1 MNMKTGK
8 ISFLT
13 VMLILFVI
21 GVSSSSG
28 QLPPKYFW
36 KQLQSPV
43 TSNLRGMSLYYI
55 AGENGTF
62 LRKQSNYVYTIIPGI
77 PNYTLNSVSALN
89 ETNQIT
95 VVGDNGVIYY
105 AQNYQTT
112 WSQQTSGTT
121 FNLNSVATVFTRTP
135 TATRITVGNGGT
147 ILKSVLTGSPLNWTQ
162 WSQVTSGTAQNLNCI
177 AFDTN
182 VALIAGD
189 NGTILRSTNK
199 GNNWSVINPGVT
211 NNLNFVYMDRY
222 DFQKCRITGDN
233 GLILKSTNAGL
244 NWIQV
249 QSGTTANLKS
259 FSPYFV
265 CGSNGTALRSL
276 DSGLSWIP
284 TQTYTNVNLN
294 ASGISEY
301 YNYNSCI
308 IAGNSGTILRWDIDS
323 SYIFRKLEENSIS
336 TYIMPYGIF
345 NNNINMYN
353 VPGFEWPKGSNKHAI
368 FTTGLSMSAM
378 LQGQLRQAMASYKGE
393 MVPGYCNNGIPYSN
407 DTFKVYSVKRSDN
420 PNTNPDWQY
429 WGLMV
434 PYGAPYVDVNNNGIY
449 EPMIDTPG
457 VKNASQTVFVC
468 MTDGFTSSHSF
479 GEGFGG
485 GTLPLYNEVHL
496 TAWCYSQPSYTD
508 MQFLKFDVINKGNAP
523 WNRTYFTFYADPDLG
538 AAYDDYIG
546 CDTVRKLGFCYNG
559 DNDDPVYGL
568 SPPAVGIIL
577 LKGAYRKYVNP
588 GQLGMTA
595 FTKHDEGN
603 PAPPPCESPP
613 NGEPLGAY
621 YFMMGYKKDSTC
633 FLDPTQSPKKKT
645 RYVYPGD
652 PETNTGW
659 TEYKGSV
666 QNCGNDT
673 IGYILT
679 INPYGDR
686 FFMLSSGSDD
696 LTVMPGD
703 TQRIVMCQLIAR
715 GNSNLNSVTK
725 LKQLADVA
733 TEFYNTNFTIG
744 IKQVSTEVPQSY
756 LLGQNYPN
764 PFNSVTNV
772 KFSIPLSRGVGGR
785 NVTIKIFDLLG
796 REVATLVNEKLN
808 PGTYEVR
815 FDAGNLPSGI
825 YFYRMEAEKFTSTKK
840 LILLK

>member
-1 MNMKTGK
+1 MKTWK

-43 TSNLRGMSLYYI
+43 TSNLKGMSLYYI
-55 AGENGTF
+55 VGENGTF

-135 TATRITVGNGGT
+135 TATRITVGDGGT
-147 ILKSVLTGSPLNWTQ
+147 ILKSVFTGSPLNWTQ
-162 WSQVTSGTAQNLNCI
+162 WSQVTSGSAQNLNCI

-182 VALIAGD
+182 VALIAGN
-189 NGTILRSTNK
+189 NGTILRSTDK

-222 DFQKCRITGDN
+222 YFQKCWITGDN

-249 QSGTTANLKS
+249 PSGTTANLKS
-259 FSPYFV
+259 FSPFFV

-294 ASGISEY
+294 ASGFSEY
-301 YNYNSCI
+301 YNSNSCI

-323 SYIFRKLEENSIS
+323 SYILRKLEENSIS
-336 TYIMPYGIF
+336 SYFIKSGIF
-345 NNNINMYN
+345 NSGTIILNNS
-353 VPGFEWPKGSNKHAI
+353 PGFQWPKGSNKFAI
-368 FTTGLSMSAM
+368 YSSGLSMSAM
-378 LQGQLRQAMASYKGE
+378 VQGQIRQSMASYYGE
-393 MVPGYCNNGIPYSN
+393 MLPGYCNDGIPYTN
-407 DTFKVYSVKRSDN
+407 DTFKFYSVKRSDN
-420 PNTNPDWQY
+420 PNTNPDWLY

-434 PYGAPYVDVNNNGIY
+434 PYGAPYVDVNNNGNY

-457 VKNASQTVFVC
+457 VKNASQTIFIC
-468 MTDGFTSSHSF
+468 MTDAFTSSHTDM
-479 GEGFGG
+479 EGFGG

-496 TAWCYSQPSYTD
+496 TAWCYSQPSYAD
-508 MQFLKFDVINKGNAP
+508 MQFLKFEIINKGNAP
-523 WNRTYFTFYADPDLG
+523 WMRTYFTFYVDPDLG
-538 AAYDDYIG
+538 DAYDDYIG
-546 CDTVRKLGFCYNG
+546 CDTVRKLGYCYNG

-595 FTKHDEGN
+595 FTSHYWHE
-603 PAPPPCESPP
+603 PPVICECRAYF
-613 NGEPLGAY
+613 PLGAY
-621 YFMMGYKKDSTC
+621 YYMMGYKIDSTC
-633 FLDPTQSPKKKT
+633 WLDPTQSPKKKT
-645 RYVYPGD
+645 KFIYPGD
-652 PETNTGW
+652 PETSTGW

-666 QNCGNDT
+666 QNCDNDT
-673 IGYILT
+673 LGQILSS
-679 INPYGDR
+679 NPAGDR
-686 FFMLSSGSDD
+686 RFTLSSGSDD

-744 IKQVSTEVPQSY
+744 IKQVSTKVPQSY
-756 LLGQNYPN
+756 SLGQNYPN
-764 PFNSVTNV
+764 PFNSITNV

-785 NVTIKIFDLLG
+785 NVSIKVFDLLG
-796 REVATLVNEKLN
+796 REIKTLVNEKLK

-815 FDAGNLPSGI
+815 FDAKDLPSGI
-825 YFYRMEAEKFTSTKK
+825 YFYRMEADRFIETKK
-840 LILLK
+840 LVLVK